1 MPFMTLRFASR
12 NGRAQLVVG
21 SENRLVDLETASNGK
36 FSSEP
41 IDAFRRWKEL
51 RAFAATV
58 SDNSGDICDVNSLDA
73 PSPWPTQVFGIGLN
87 YRSHAEESGLPIP
100 TTPLTFTKFSSSI
113 AHGNA
118 DIPLVGS
125 SIDWEVELVVVIADG
140 GRNISRESAWDHVAG
155 IAVGQDI
162 SDRALQF
169 ASQPPQFSLGK
180 SRKNYSP
187 FGPWIVDAADV
198 PQRDALHMSC
208 ALNGETVQDT
218 STDDLIF
225 SVSDIIS
232 YLSGIVQ
239 LLPGDVIYT
248 GTPGGVGVSRKP
260 AVFLKPGDVLVSTI
274 DGIGATTNRCI
285 TE

>member
-1 MPFMTLRFASR
+1 
-12 NGRAQLVVG
+12 
-21 SENRLVDLETASNGK
+21 
-36 FSSEP
+36 
-41 IDAFRRWKEL
+41 
-51 RAFAATV
+51 
-58 SDNSGDICDVNSLDA
+58 
-73 PSPWPTQVFGIGLN
+73 LN

-100 TTPLTFTKFSSSI
+100 TSPLTFAKYSSSI
-113 AHGNA
+113 AHGDA
-118 DIPLVGS
+118 DIPLGGS

-140 GRNISRESAWDHVAG
+140 GRNIAHENAWDHVAG

-187 FGPWIVDAADV
+187 FGPWLIDAADV
-198 PQRDALHMSC
+198 PERDALHMTC
-208 ALNGETVQDT
+208 TLNGETVQDT

-232 YLSGIVQ
+232 YLSEIVQ

-248 GTPGGVGVSRKP
+248 GTPGGVGVSRQP

-274 DGIGATTNRCI
+274 DGIGTTTNRCI
-285 TE
+285 AE